1 MTILNSSVVEGFVG
15 SVLAKRFDQPAPI
28 PECHREWWSLC
39 TSLHPFIA
47 IAAPRGFAKSTAI
60 THSYTL
66 ACVMF
71 RERSFVLLISGT
83 EAQAILFLNDIK
95 NELKD
100 NTSIH
105 QLFGTCKFIKDAE
118 TDIIVEMQDGHR
130 FRIMAKGSEQSLR
143 GAKWMNKRPDLVVCD
158 DIEEDEQVMN
168 KDRRD
173 KFRRW
178 FFGAL
183 VPVRSDNG
191 IIRIVGTILH
201 MDALLERLM
210 PEFQLAMSNQYK
222 KRRDVLKVEPLKLYT
237 DVKLPWKAVKYRAH
251 DDAFEHLLWP
261 EKKNKEELKSIRENY
276 IAQGLPEVYS
286 QEFLNIPIDDS
297 TAFFKKGDFMN
308 RTEEQKKR
316 PLRFYIAGDLAI
328 SEKDRAD
335 WSAFVVGGLDQD
347 GILHIVNVIRER
359 MNALEICD
367 TIFALENL
375 YKPEV
380 FAIEEGQISK
390 AIGPFL
396 YEEMPKRNIWP
407 QIFGVKP
414 STDKLNRARSIQAR
428 MRAKGVRFD
437 FDADWF
443 QVFQDECTRFPRDK
457 HDDQVDAFA
466 YLGLILDKM
475 VEAPTQ
481 EEIVEQQYNDEY
493 EHAGL
498 FDTGRSATTGY

>member
-1 MTILNSSVVEGFVG
+1 MLTAEVVEGFVG

-28 PECHREWWSLC
+28 PPCHREWWDLC
-39 TSLHPFIA
+39 TSKHPFVA

-66 ACVMF
+66 ACVLF

-100 NTSIH
+100 NQAIH
-105 QLFGTCKFIKDAE
+105 QLFGTPKFLKDAE
-118 TDIIVEMQDGHR
+118 TDIIVELSEGHK

-143 GAKWMNKRPDLVVCD
+143 GAKWLNRRPDLVICD

-183 VPVRSDNG
+183 IPVRSDNG
-191 IIRIVGTILH
+191 IIRVVGTILH
-201 MDALLERLM
+201 MDSMLERLM
-210 PEFQLAMSNQYK
+210 PEFQIQS
-222 KRRDVLKVEPLKLYT
+222 KRKHLFLKIEPLKT
-237 DVKLPWKAVKYRAH
+237 WTEHTTGWKSVKYRAH
-251 DDAFEHLLWP
+251 DETFEHLLWP
-261 EKKNKEELKSIRENY
+261 EKKGEKELRSIRADY

-286 QEFLNIPIDDS
+286 QEYLNVPIDES
-297 TAFFKKGDFMN
+297 VAFFKKGEFID
-308 RTEEQKKR
+308 RTLDDQKKL
-316 PLRFYIAGDLAI
+316 LRYYIASDLAI

-335 WSAFVVGGLDQD
+335 WSAFVIGGLDEN
-347 GILHIVNVIRER
+347 GLLHIVNVIRER
-359 MNALEICD
+359 MDAREIVD
-367 TIFALENL
+367 TIFALEKH

-380 FAIEEGQISK
+380 FAVEKGQIEK

-396 YEEMPKRNIWP
+396 NEEMPKRNIWP
-407 QIFGVKP
+407 QILPLTP
-414 STDKLNRARSIQAR
+414 SIDKWNRARSIQGR
-428 MRAKGVRFD
+428 MRARAVRFD
-437 FDADWF
+437 KDADWYQNF
-443 QVFQDECTRFPRDK
+443 EDELTRFPRDK

-466 YLGLILDKM
+466 YLGLILDRM
-475 VEAPTQ
+475 VEAPTEQ
-481 EEIVEQQYNDEY
+481 EIADDIYYDAYEQS
-493 EHAGL
+493 GL
-498 FDTGRSATTGY
+498 LEVGRSSTTGY